1 MEKKTRKWVFLYL
14 RYGNFFGL
22 FLEHKVEHKP
32 LIFEE
37 CEFLVFD
44 DIFVIYK

>member
-1 MEKKTRKWVFLYL
+1 MGFLIPKIWH
-14 RYGNFFGL
+14 FFGL

-44 DIFVIYK
+44 DIFEIYK